1 MFRDSACQ
9 ETVTSHVPRFR
20 ICFLAG
26 SASHV
31 YCSTELSRF
40 RVDKKPRWYC
50 SMQHTWAMLQLWLS
64 MYFCYFM
71 LFASKMS
78 PYICDFCLQHRSQH
92 LQHWEGLP
100 LLLPSGIAKKGSGN
114 AWTAFKNPQNKRQ
127 VSVKVCSP
135 FCAPEMR
142 GHSNLR
148 VLRFLGL
155 HKRKSRNH
163 TVQNSQTLR
172 TKCAELGLL
181 DECLGSVGLK
191 SKISPFFSSS
201 DSRGGFMHSSAEIAV
216 YSIITHVY
224 IYSIYI
230 CVSYTYRWV

>member
-1 MFRDSACQ
+1 VWIKNHVDTVQCSILELCCSYDYLCISA
-9 ETVTSHVPRFR
+9 
-20 ICFLAG
+20 IL
-26 SASHV
+26 
-31 YCSTELSRF
+31 YCSHP
-40 RVDKKPRWYC
+40 K
-50 SMQHTWAMLQLWLS
+50 
-64 MYFCYFM
+64 
-71 LFASKMS
+71 
-78 PYICDFCLQHRSQH
+78 CLLTSAISAFNTGVS

-191 SKISPFFSSS
+191 SKISPFF
-201 DSRGGFMHSSAEIAV
+201 FLE
-216 YSIITHVY
+216 
-224 IYSIYI
+224 
-230 CVSYTYRWV
+230 

>member
-78 PYICDFCLQHRSQH
+78 PYICDFCLQHRCLSIFSTGKGFLCFC
-92 LQHWEGLP
+92 LQELP
-100 LLLPSGIAKKGSGN
+100 KK
-114 AWTAFKNPQNKRQ
+114 AQ
-127 VSVKVCSP
+127 
-135 FCAPEMR
+135 EMP
-142 GHSNLR
+142 G
-148 VLRFLGL
+148 
-155 HKRKSRNH
+155 
-163 TVQNSQTLR
+163 QP
-172 TKCAELGLL
+172 
-181 DECLGSVGLK
+181 
-191 SKISPFFSSS
+191 SKILKTSVRSPSKYVAHFVLLKCV
-201 DSRGGFMHSSAEIAV
+201 DIA
-216 YSIITHVY
+216 I
-224 IYSIYI
+224 
-230 CVSYTYRWV
+230 